1 MKALLFI
8 LLSLP
13 LFATCQDES
22 VYDEPLTTGFDEQK
36 TVEPEQEY
44 DKKCKR
50 CPAVPINSG
59 LALLAGAGIAFGV
72 YSITNKNK

>member
-1 MKALLFI
+1 MKLLVFI

-22 VYDEPLTTGFDEQK
+22 VYDEPLTTGFDAPKEQ
-36 TVEPEQEY
+36 PIEQEY
-44 DKKCKR
+44 DKKCKK

-59 LALLAGAGIAFGV
+59 VAFLAGAGLV
-72 YSITNKNK
+72 YVGFKLTIKNK